1 MRDKFLRLFRLKTT
15 ASKPESDTLRPEEY
29 EFCPRCEANLTLQKG
44 YSNDLPNWICKGC
57 GEMLINPELGDDII
71 WVCDKCE
78 ATLNVQEGF
87 DESCGSW
94 ICTNC
99 GFKNDICP
107 EEIYDSDDE
116 YRSELNNPYKGMA
129 QEDVLGLMEYE
140 ELENING
147 REDII
152 LVRHIREMIDD
163 TNNAATSSQFF
174 VKKILKTFDAEVIKY
189 LYENPIDSM
198 PRIKGIYQSANH
210 LIVIEEFIEGRTV
223 EQILSKG
230 VISQAEAIRIAIAV
244 CKVLDELHHL
254 SKPIIHRDVK
264 PSNIIID
271 NDGRVYLLD
280 VNVAKWY
287 KEDESEDTTL
297 LGTRYFAAPEQYGF
311 GFSSSSDKTDIYAM
325 GMLLNVMITGK
336 LPKEE
341 KAPGEI
347 WDVIEK
353 CIRIEQAQ
361 RYNAKEL
368 IAALEHLAD

>member
-94 ICTNC
+94 TCTNC

-129 QEDVLGLMEYE
+129 QEDVLRLMEYE

-163 TNNAATSSQFF
+163 TNNTATQSQFF

-189 LYENPIDSM
+189 LYENLIDSM
-198 PRIKGIYQSANH
+198 PQIKGIYQSANH

-230 VISQAEAIRIAIAV
+230 VISQAEAIRIAIVV

-254 SKPIIHRDVK
+254 PKPIIHRDVK

-368 IAALEHLAD
+368 IAALEHLLD